1 MMSTFLILTE
11 GHLKNKIFIF
21 AQKKTQTNVLR
32 YLCKTLFNKI
42 KAIGFFL
49 QKVKNINSVFN
60 ITKYYNK
67 KIKHLY

>member
-42 KAIGFFL
+42 KAISIIYI
-49 QKVKNINSVFN
+49 K
-60 ITKYYNK
+60 K
-67 KIKHLY
+67 KI